1 MIDDIKKDREAGTP
15 GPWDAAQID
24 IGSYCVFGPAGTALC
39 IEVDSYTLKECGA
52 NTRRI
57 ARVPEMEER
66 IIADAD
72 RIKEFGKEID
82 RLKAVITGKWDV

>member
-1 MIDDIKKDREAGTP
+1 
-15 GPWDAAQID
+15 
-24 IGSYCVFGPAGTALC
+24 
-39 IEVDSYTLKECGA
+39 
-52 NTRRI
+52 
-57 ARVPEMEER
+57 MEER